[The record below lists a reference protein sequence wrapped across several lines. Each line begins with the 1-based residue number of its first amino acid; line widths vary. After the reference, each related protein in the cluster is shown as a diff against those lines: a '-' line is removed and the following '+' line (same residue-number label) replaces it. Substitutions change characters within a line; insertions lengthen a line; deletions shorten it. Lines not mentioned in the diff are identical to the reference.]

1 MAWDV
6 RRDLAACFTWKQ
18 VELGFS
24 SLASRLPE
32 MRRRVVH
39 VAPSRRLRRDEA
51 EDGRVNA
58 MGCVRPFYLT
68 FIVFIVLVPMGIV
81 VF

>member
-1 MAWDV
+1 
-6 RRDLAACFTWKQ
+6 
-18 VELGFS
+18 
-24 SLASRLPE
+24 
-32 MRRRVVH
+32 VH

-58 MGCVRPFYLT
+58 MGCVGPFYLT
-68 FIVFIVLVPMGIV
+68 FVVFIVLVPMGIV